1 MLRVTERLQQCIFT
15 DKSNIEWQE
24 CAHEFTNNW
33 IARREHRVRALCGRS
48 HLAIDQA
55 CPSDGRNPPRTHVG
69 KRDSTNH
76 RRRTKYLDVATLF
89 QDMNE
94 K

>member
-1 MLRVTERLQQCIFT
+1 M
-15 DKSNIEWQE
+15 D
-24 CAHEFTNNW
+24 EFTKNW
-33 IARREHRVRALCGRS
+33 IARSEHRVRALCGRS

-69 KRDSTNH
+69 ERDSTNH
-76 RRRTKYLDVATLF
+76 SRRPKYLDVATLV